1 MNRRP
6 PSPFAHPPVPA
17 DSNPRLLA
25 WQILRAWKPEG
36 VYADEM
42 VDHTARRHSLS
53 PPNRAFLNAMVLGV
67 LRNLT
72 LLDAWIDHLRD
83 GGKLDHDTRGWLR
96 LGLAQCLLLGLPEH
110 AAVHETVDLAGRGR
124 GLVNAV
130 LRRALRERQ
139 ALEELRATA
148 PPEIRF
154 SLPEFLLDRWT
165 KRYHPAGMEKL
176 AEWCNTPAPI
186 IVRANELIPGST
198 AKLAAIPG
206 NTALEEHPG
215 FFLCADLPREPLATG
230 LCYAQD
236 PATAAAPILLAPE
249 PGMDVLDACAA
260 PGGKAALLAQMMANQ
275 GHLVATDAAP
285 KRLERLRANL
295 TRLHVKNAETFVHDW
310 ETTPPPASWRQ
321 RFPEGFHRILLDTPC
336 SNTGVIRRRVDV
348 RWRLQ
353 PAFLAEITP
362 RQENLLTHLLPL
374 LRPGGRLAYS
384 TCSIEPEENEQIIKA
399 VLTKLPGYRQ
409 LQTRS
414 LVPHLSGTDGAWVS
428 LIERVA

>member
-1 MNRRP
+1 
-6 PSPFAHPPVPA
+6 
-17 DSNPRLLA
+17 
-25 WQILRAWKPEG
+25 
-36 VYADEM
+36 
-42 VDHTARRHSLS
+42 
-53 PPNRAFLNAMVLGV
+53 
-67 LRNLT
+67 
-72 LLDAWIDHLRD
+72 
-83 GGKLDHDTRGWLR
+83 
-96 LGLAQCLLLGLPEH
+96 
-110 AAVHETVDLAGRGR
+110 
-124 GLVNAV
+124 
-130 LRRALRERQ
+130 
-139 ALEELRATA
+139 
-148 PPEIRF
+148 
-154 SLPEFLLDRWT
+154 
-165 KRYHPAGMEKL
+165 MEKL

-310 ETTPPPASWRQ
+310 EITPPPASWRQ

-362 RQENLLTHLLPL
+362 RQENLLTRLLPL

-399 VLTKLPGYRQ
+399 VLTKLSGYRQ